1 MKTCPNCG
9 EVNGVDRRDCWKCHT
24 QLSGSWRE
32 EAEKRDTLTKIC
44 PSCKMRYPENK
55 RECDC
60 CYVSLERCGAVE
72 DAAALKRAGRE
83 IPVPCLLYT
92 SRCV

>member
-1 MKTCPNCG
+1 
-9 EVNGVDRRDCWKCHT
+9 
-24 QLSGSWRE
+24 
-32 EAEKRDTLTKIC
+32 
-44 PSCKMRYPENK
+44 MRYPENK

-83 IPVPCLLYT
+83 IPVPLQILLYILALNPLLGWIIGWICKGRDYYFGRRLMIVAT
-92 SRCV
+92 VSFAVGLVLLILR